1 LRGVERGEDIEMA
14 SGSKRTVLIAVG
26 ANATIAVVKGIA
38 GALSGSAALLA
49 ECAHSVADTSNQVM
63 LLVSITLGERKPD
76 AEHPFGY
83 GKERFFWAL
92 LAAVLI
98 FLAGAIF
105 SIGDGVLRLVR
116 PPTKNESAVLA
127 LGTIGFAFVAEGV
140 SFVRA
145 TRQTRAEARDAGV
158 PLLAYVRQ
166 SKDPTVKAVLSE
178 DTTDLIGLTIA
189 AAGVTLAWVTGADA
203 WDAGAAIL
211 VGCVLVYVAVAL
223 GRDTKGLLLGE
234 AAPRRERDALREAI
248 EAHGEI
254 ARLVELRT
262 MYVGPESLL
271 VAARV
276 DLRDGLPAGRIEAL
290 AAEIDRELRERV
302 PAVDQVFLDP
312 TGRAG

>member
-1 LRGVERGEDIEMA
+1 VAG
-14 SGSKRTVLIAVG
+14 GSKRTVLIAVG
-26 ANATIAVVKGIA
+26 ANATIATVKGIA

-49 ECAHSVADTSNQVM
+49 ECVHSIADTSNQVM

-76 AEHPFGY
+76 EEHPFGY

-98 FLAGAIF
+98 FLAGAVF

-116 PPTKNESAVLA
+116 PPSKNESAVLA
-127 LGTIGFAFVAEGV
+127 LGTIAFAFVAEGI
-140 SFVRA
+140 SFARA
-145 TRQTRAEARDAGV
+145 MRQTRGEARNAGV

-178 DTTDLIGLTIA
+178 DTTDLLGLTIA
-189 AAGVTLAWVTGADA
+189 AVGVTLAWATGADA
-203 WDAGAAIL
+203 WDSGAAIL
-211 VGCVLVYVAVAL
+211 VGCLLVYVAFAL

-234 AAPRRERDALREAI
+234 AAPHREREALRATI
-248 EAHGEI
+248 EAHEE
-254 ARLVELRT
+254 VEKVVDLRT
-262 MYVGPESLL
+262 MYVGPASLL

-276 DLRDGLPAGRIEAL
+276 DLRDQLPADRIEQL
-290 AAEIDRELRERV
+290 SDEIDRELRERI

-312 TGRAG
+312 TGRAKPS